1 MSELWGA
8 FTGTA
13 RLVRLAI
20 RRDRIQ
26 LPLWIVGTLLFVPA
40 VVASVRDRF
49 PTEADRVDILRTA
62 VESPA
67 LLMLRTAPTGAS
79 EGALVMFQMIGYL
92 PVVAG
97 LMSTLA
103 VVRHTRQNEET
114 GRAEM
119 VGATVV
125 GRHAQLTAALLVVA
139 GANIVLGGLLALA
152 LIGYD
157 LPAAGSV
164 AAGAGI
170 AAAGLVFAGI
180 AAVAAQITQSSRAA
194 NGIAA
199 AVVGVAYLVR
209 GLGDALG
216 HVRPDG
222 YTVDS
227 AWPSWLSPIGWVARL
242 RPYEGDRLWVLVLP
256 VVLLAASVA
265 AAFVLTVRRDAGLGM
280 IPARPGPAAASPALL
295 SPLGLAWRLQRGT
308 LLGWGVAAAALGAG
322 VGSLS
327 QTAADALDESQG
339 TADTITK
346 LAGGSSADLVD
357 AFFAAMMAI
366 YGAMAAG
373 YVVQALMRPRS
384 EEVGGPAEAV
394 LATATGRLRWLAS
407 HLAVAVGGAALLL
420 AVGGF
425 ATGLV
430 AALSGGG
437 GSGRIGELTG
447 AALLQ
452 LPAALI
458 LAGFAVAAFGLV
470 PRFSVGLA
478 WAAVAVSLIVGQLG
492 ELLSLPQGV
501 RDVSPFTHVPAVPAA
516 SVTAGP
522 LLALTAVALA
532 LGGAGLALFRRRDLA
547 L

>member
-8 FTGTA
+8 STGTA

-26 LPLWIVGTLLFVPA
+26 LPLWIAGTLLFVPA

-49 PTEADRVDILRTA
+49 PTEADRVDLLRTA

-92 PVVAG
+92 PVIAG

-125 GRHAQLTAALLVVA
+125 GRHAQLTAALLVA
-139 GANIVLGGLLALA
+139 AAANVVLGGLLALA
-152 LIGYD
+152 LIAYD
-157 LPAAGSV
+157 LPAAGSI
-164 AAGAGI
+164 AAGAGV
-170 AAAGLVFAGI
+170 ATVGLVFAGV
-180 AAVAAQITQSSRAA
+180 AAVTAQITQSSRAA
-194 NGIAA
+194 NGVAA

-216 HVRPDG
+216 QVRPDG

-227 AWPSWLSPIGWVARL
+227 AWLSWLSPIGWVEQV
-242 RPYEGDRLWVLVLP
+242 RPYEGDRWWVLVLP
-256 VVLLAASVA
+256 VMLTAASVA
-265 AAFVLTVRRDAGLGM
+265 VAFALTARRDAGLGM
-280 IPARPGPAAASPALL
+280 IAPRPGPAAATPALL

-308 LLGWGVAAAALGAG
+308 LLGWAVAAAVLGAG

-327 QTAADALDESQG
+327 QTAADALDENQG

-346 LAGGSSADLVD
+346 LAGGSGADLVD

-373 YVVQALMRPRS
+373 YVVQALMRPRA

-430 AALSGGG
+430 AALGGEA
-437 GSGRIGELTG
+437 SGRIGELTG

-470 PRFSVGLA
+470 PRLSVGLA

-492 ELLSLPQGV
+492 ELLSLPQAV

-516 SVTAGP
+516 SATAGP

>member
-1 MSELWGA
+1 MSA

-26 LPLWIVGTLLFVPA
+26 LPLWIAGTAVFVPI

-49 PTEADRVDILRTA
+49 PTEADRVEILRSAT
-62 VESPA
+62 ESPA
-67 LLMLRTAPTGAS
+67 LLVLRTAPTGAS
-79 EGALVMFQMIGYL
+79 EGAMIMFSLLTYVAVL
-92 PVVAG
+92 AG

-114 GRAEM
+114 GRSEM

-125 GRHAQLTAALLVVA
+125 GRHAGLTAALVVVA
-139 GANIVLGGLLALA
+139 GANLVLGGLIALA
-152 LIGYD
+152 LIGYGQ
-157 LPAAGSV
+157 PAAGSIG
-164 AAGAGI
+164 AGAGI
-170 AAAGLVFAGI
+170 AAVGIVFAGV

-199 AVVGVAYLVR
+199 AVVGVAYVVR

-216 HVRPDG
+216 DRQPDG
-222 YTVDS
+222 YTVVS
-227 AWPSWLSPIGWVARL
+227 AWPTWLSPIGWVTEMRQ
-242 RPYEGDRLWVLVLP
+242 YEGDRWWVLVLP
-256 VVLLAASVA
+256 LVTFAASVGV
-265 AAFVLTVRRDAGLGM
+265 AFALTVRRDVGM
-280 IPARPGPAAASPALL
+280 GMVPDRRGPARATPALL

-308 LLGWGVAAAALGAG
+308 LLGWTVAMVAYGAA

-327 QTAADALDESQG
+327 QTVQDALGENEG
-339 TADTITK
+339 TADTIAK
-346 LAGGSSADLVD
+346 LAGGGNADLMD

-384 EEVGGPAEAV
+384 EEAGGPAEAV
-394 LATATGRLRWLAS
+394 LATGTGRLTWLAS
-407 HLAVAVGGAALLL
+407 HLAVAVGGAAVLLV
-420 AVGGF
+420 AAGA

-430 AALSGGG
+430 DGLSSGGAG
-437 GSGRIGELTG
+437 GKVLDMTG
-447 AALLQ
+447 AALVQ

-458 LAGFAVAAFGLV
+458 LAGFAVAVFGLL
-470 PRFSVGLA
+470 PRLAVGLA
-478 WAAVAVSLIVGQLG
+478 WAAFTVSLIVGQLG
-492 ELLSLPQGV
+492 ELLGLPQAV
-501 RDVSPFTHVPAVPAA
+501 RDISPFTHVPAVPAA
-516 SVTAGP
+516 SATALP
-522 LLALTAVALA
+522 LIALTAVAVA
-532 LGGAGLALFRRRDLA
+532 LGAAGLALFRRRDLV